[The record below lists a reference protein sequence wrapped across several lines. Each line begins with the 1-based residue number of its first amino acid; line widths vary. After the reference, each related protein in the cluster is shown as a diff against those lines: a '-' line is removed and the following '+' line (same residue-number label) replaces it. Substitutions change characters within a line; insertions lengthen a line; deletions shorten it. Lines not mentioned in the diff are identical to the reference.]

1 MEVEHVII
9 VKKDIFK
16 SYDLTLDDDDEKEE
30 EEEVPEIKFI
40 PALPEKT
47 LPPNTIS
54 IDDILLNP
62 LRKTRPIRIVVI
74 MRGIPGSG
82 KTYLAKMIKEKE
94 VEMGGSAPR
103 IMSIDDYFMVEK
115 EVTEICPETKKS
127 VKIKKQIYEYEME
140 MEENYTQCLMKSY
153 KKTITDGLF
162 NFIIVDCINQTLR
175 HFTEI
180 YNFAKLNGFMV
191 SFFFSLLQNS
201 LLLFFFKIVIEL
213 KCSH

>member
-1 MEVEHVII
+1 MEVEII
-9 VKKDIFK
+9 VKKDVFK
-16 SYDLTLDDDDEKEE
+16 TYDLTLDDDEE
-30 EEEVPEIKFI
+30 EDEIPQKQFI

-62 LRKTRPIRIVVI
+62 QRKTRPNRIVVI

-82 KTYLAKMIKEKE
+82 KTFLAKLIKEKE

-115 EVTEICPETKKS
+115 EVTEVCPETKKS
-127 VKIKKQIYEYEME
+127 VKVKKQIYEYEME

-191 SFFFSLLQNS
+191 SFFVHFLSL
-201 LLLFFFKIVIEL
+201 F
-213 KCSH
+213 

>member
-30 EEEVPEIKFI
+30 EEEIPEIKFI

-191 SFFFSLLQNS
+191 SFFF
-201 LLLFFFKIVIEL
+201 FFVAKFFVIIFF
-213 KCSH
+213 

>member
-201 LLLFFFKIVIEL
+201 LLLFFFKL
-213 KCSH
+213 LLN

>member
-16 SYDLTLDDDDEKEE
+16 SYDLTLDDDDEDDEI
-30 EEEVPEIKFI
+30 PEKKII
-40 PALPEKT
+40 PALPEKS

-62 LRKTRPIRIVVI
+62 QRKTRPIRIVII

-82 KTYLAKMIKEKE
+82 KTFLAKMIKEKE

-103 IMSIDDYFMVEK
+103 IMSIDDYFMIEK

-127 VKIKKQIYEYEME
+127 MKIKKQIYEYEME

-153 KKTITDGLF
+153 KKTVTDGLF

-191 SFFFSLLQNS
+191 SGFFLSFF
-201 LLLFFFKIVIEL
+201 LFIS
-213 KCSH
+213 CSILF